1 MTNNSL
7 SLYVAKTVKNLS
19 LRVDDEVK
27 KYNLNKITEKK
38 IINALEKGIIDSFGR
53 IVFPKETL
61 ITLLALNNKRKIEYI
76 VDGLRE
82 SDIVV
87 LENKT
92 CIDSAELIK
101 MLIQRKRKNIH
112 QENFKAIYEV
122 LCKIQDDPVVKYECS
137 KHQGEINNL
146 IKNLKSKKIKEFKIC
161 FDELTGKKL
170 KRNSEFHHIREK
182 GIAGNEKYQLNIK
195 LGVII
200 NQDIHKDIT
209 KKGIDNEKKLLV
221 YCKANKYKI
230 DWYDIFIDELKTYK

>member
-1 MTNNSL
+1 MVNNSL
-7 SLYVAKTVKNLS
+7 SLYIAKTVKNLS
-19 LRVDDEVK
+19 LRVDDEVQ

-101 MLIQRKRKNIH
+101 IIIQRKRKNIH
-112 QENFKAIYEV
+112 QKNFKAIYEI

-137 KHQGEINNL
+137 KYQAEIDKL
-146 IKNLKSKKIKEFKIC
+146 IKNLKTLKIKELNIY
-161 FDELTGKKL
+161 FDELTGEKL
-170 KRNSEFHHIREK
+170 EKNAEFHHIREK
-182 GIAGNEKYQLNIK
+182 GIEGNEKYQLNTK
-195 LGVII
+195 LGIII
-200 NQDIHKDIT
+200 NQNIHKDIT
-209 KKGIDNEKKLLV
+209 RKGIDNEKKLLV
-221 YCKANKYKI
+221 YCKAKNYKT
-230 DWYDIFIDELKTYK
+230 DWYYIFIDELKNY